1 MNGDTLWVW
10 CYPSVASDFR
20 QVLLS
25 KCCLTQDSR
34 EFHVFVFGQFCRT
47 WYYITTVEVQE
58 PTALTK
64 VKNAKYSTAA
74 EQQLIVLLCALTF
87 FLIFLFVKV
96 THFSVVITAKDFN
109 PEKYA
114 ALTRILGRSVS
125 TPFVQFYFK
134 MISSCKRYKICFSSR
149 MYVKHGSPVKMME
162 AYVTVLTKGLCQTD
176 ENGSFLIKDYDI
188 RKAYLAGSIKGETL

>member
-10 CYPSVASDFR
+10 CYPSVGSDFR

-34 EFHVFVFGQFCRT
+34 DFHVFVFGQFCRT

-64 VKNAKYSTAA
+64 VKNAKDSTAA
-74 EQQLIVLLCALTF
+74 EQQFIMLLFALIF
-87 FLIFLFVKV
+87 FLIFLYVKV

-114 ALTRILGRSVS
+114 ALNRILGRSVS
-125 TPFVQFYFK
+125 TSVVQFYF
-134 MISSCKRYKICFSSR
+134 
-149 MYVKHGSPVKMME
+149 
-162 AYVTVLTKGLCQTD
+162 
-176 ENGSFLIKDYDI
+176 
-188 RKAYLAGSIKGETL
+188 

>member
-10 CYPSVASDFR
+10 CYPSVGSDFR

-25 KCCLTQDSR
+25 KCCLTRDSR
-34 EFHVFVFGQFCRT
+34 DFHVFVFGQFCRT

-64 VKNAKYSTAA
+64 VENTKYSTAV
-74 EQQLIVLLCALTF
+74 EQQFIVFLFALTF
-87 FLIFLFVKV
+87 FFFYLKI

-114 ALTRILGRSVS
+114 ALNRILGRSVC
-125 TPFVQFYFK
+125 TPFVHFDF
-134 MISSCKRYKICFSSR
+134 
-149 MYVKHGSPVKMME
+149 
-162 AYVTVLTKGLCQTD
+162 
-176 ENGSFLIKDYDI
+176 
-188 RKAYLAGSIKGETL
+188 